1 MLLSDGGI
9 KEEIEKGQIKMEFF
23 EPKMLQSASYDMR
36 IGKRLLVSGNEREID
51 LEKEGSFNL
60 KAGEF
65 ALLTTVENI
74 TLSNNIV
81 GHIGLKSYYTRKGV
95 IVLAGLQ
102 IDPGFSG
109 ILILGVYNASSRK
122 ISLEYMNPICTVE
135 FHKLAKPVDLPF
147 QRTDLDE
154 QKEALIPKVDRDY
167 LKTLETQSLSSMSE
181 SVRQL
186 SLNVGRLATH
196 TKIAISLGVAT
207 LTGVVAG
214 FITILFSLAKFVSD

>member
-1 MLLSDGGI
+1 MLLSDSEI
-9 KEEIEKGQIKMEFF
+9 KETMERGEIKMEFY
-23 EPKMLQSASYDMR
+23 EPKMLQPASYDMR
-36 IGKRLLVSGNEREID
+36 IGKRLLVSGNERELD
-51 LEKEGSFNL
+51 LEKAGSFNL

-147 QRTDLDE
+147 QRTDLEE

-196 TKIAISLGVAT
+196 TKIAISLGVAI

-214 FITILFSLAKFVSD
+214 FIGILFSLAQV

>member
-1 MLLSDGGI
+1 MLLSDNGI
-9 KEEIEKGQIKMEFF
+9 KEAMEKGQIKMEFF

-36 IGKRLLVSGNEREID
+36 IGKRLLVSGNEHEID

-74 TLSNNIV
+74 TLDNIIV

-122 ISLEYMNPICTVE
+122 ISLEYQNPICTVE
-135 FHKLAKPVDLPF
+135 FYKLAKPVGIPF
-147 QRTDLDE
+147 QRTDLEE

-167 LKTLETQSLSSMSE
+167 LKTLETQSLSNMSE

-186 SLNVGRLATH
+186 SLNVSRLATH
-196 TKIAISLGVAT
+196 TKIAISLGVAI

-214 FITILFSLAKFVSD
+214 FISVLFTLSD